1 MEEKKAKKIAFFNDL
16 NELDESDDESEDK
29 SGIDLILRHSKAPS
43 RSLPTQHPSQPL
55 RLSCPLGR
63 TISAPLPNSS
73 SHAPNEVNII
83 QDGPGPSPVPIINS
97 ALHNQVTVDGHKMS
111 DDGVVTASTKAL
123 SKAKGKRKR
132 GRSVEPVPESQQ
144 IFKGLTLC
152 MTSTLVRPLRGTL
165 RGEM

>member
-16 NELDESDDESEDK
+16 NELDESDDESEDM
-29 SGIDLILRHSKAPS
+29 SGIDLILRHSKVPS
-43 RSLPTQHPSQPL
+43 RSLPTQRLSQPL
-55 RLSCPLGR
+55 CLSYPLGR

-83 QDGPGPSPVPIINS
+83 QDGPGPSLVPVINS
-97 ALHNQVTVDGHKMS
+97 AHHNQVSVDGHKVS
-111 DDGVVTASTKAL
+111 DGGIAMASTKAL

-132 GRSVEPVPESQQ
+132 GQSVEPVPESQQ
-144 IFKGLTLC
+144 IFKGLTFC
-152 MTSTLVRPLRGTL
+152 MTSILVWPLRGTL